1 MCESA
6 PSLRE
11 REVMGML
18 AEGYTHAYIREALD
32 VSDGTAKAHIAH
44 VYAKL
49 GMHRRDGLLGCI
61 ICWNTG
67 LIKRKGLFPAEFRAQ
82 PLVAGFCLSCL
93 RFRRALSGL
102 AGLP

>member
-18 AEGYTHAYIREALD
+18 AEGYTHAYIREALN

-49 GMHRRDGLLGCI
+49 GMHRRGCMLGCI
-61 ICWNTG
+61 DQRVTQG
-67 LIKRKGLFPAEFRAQ
+67 GFAVLIEG
-82 PLVAGFCLSCL
+82 
-93 RFRRALSGL
+93 
-102 AGLP
+102 